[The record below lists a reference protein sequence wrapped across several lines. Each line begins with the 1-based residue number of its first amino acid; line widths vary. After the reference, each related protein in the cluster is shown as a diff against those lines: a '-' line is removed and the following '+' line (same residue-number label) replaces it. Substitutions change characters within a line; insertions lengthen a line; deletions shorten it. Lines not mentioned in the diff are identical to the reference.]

1 MNTKINNT
9 KKAKLNTF
17 FTVILFTLLFWMV
30 AFISF
35 ATTPTTIKGIW
46 LNDTQKVKVRMVEE
60 NGIYKGIVIWKAEDA
75 SDELAEGD
83 AMVKDLKPTGTGSEL
98 EGGTIGSEKRNARC
112 AMRLI
117 DANNLE
123 VTMSKGFFSKMVTWT
138 RVQE

>member
-1 MNTKINNT
+1 MFTKINNT
-9 KKAKLNTF
+9 KKARINTL

-46 LNDTQKVKVRMVEE
+46 LNDTQKVKVHMVEE
-60 NGIYKGIVIWKAEDA
+60 NGIYKGIIIWKAEDA

-83 AMVKDLKPTGTGSEL
+83 AMVNELKPTGTASAFD
-98 EGGTIGSEKRNARC
+98 GGIIGSARRNAKC

-117 DANNLE
+117 DADNLE
-123 VTMSKGFFSKMVTWT
+123 VTMSKGFFSKTVTWT